1 MISRIR
7 NHRLF
12 HPIREAGWIRSILR
26 YPKFFMTW
34 RRYRRISTEQVTGR
48 DLYPCL
54 FDATAVTEFD
64 PHYFYQSA
72 WAAESIAKSRV
83 RLHVDV
89 GSQINLIAPL
99 TGFVKVDFVDIR
111 PLVAELPNLRSVKGS
126 VLRLPY
132 EDRSVKSLSS
142 LHVIEHIGL
151 ERYGDPLDPE
161 GTLKA
166 CKELQRVLA
175 RKGHLYVSV
184 PIGKQRVQFNGQ
196 RIHDPMTI
204 LSYFQELQLV
214 TFSSVDES
222 GRPHV
227 PSTPQECRSWHYG
240 LGFFHFVRK

>member
-12 HPIREAGWIRSILR
+12 HPVREAGWIRSILR

-34 RRYRRISTEQVTGR
+34 RRYQKMSTERVSGR

-54 FDATAVTEFD
+54 FDSTAVTEFD

-72 WAAESIAKSRV
+72 WAAEAIAKSRV

-126 VLRLPY
+126 VLSLPY

-151 ERYGDPLDPE
+151 GRYGDPLDPE

-175 RKGHLYVSV
+175 KKGHLYVSM
-184 PIGKQRVQFNGQ
+184 PIGKQRVAFNGH
-196 RIHDPMTI
+196 RIHDPVTI
-204 LSYFQELQLV
+204 LGYFDQLHLAA
-214 TFSSVDES
+214 FSSIDDGGKQRVCSNPE
-222 GRPHV
+222 
-227 PSTPQECRSWHYG
+227 ECRSWYYG
-240 LGFFHFVRK
+240 MGFFHFVRK